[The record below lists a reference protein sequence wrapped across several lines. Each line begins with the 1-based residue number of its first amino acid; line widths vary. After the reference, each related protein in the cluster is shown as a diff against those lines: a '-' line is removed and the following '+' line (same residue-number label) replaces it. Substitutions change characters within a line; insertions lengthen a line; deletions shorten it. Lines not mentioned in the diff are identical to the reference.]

1 MLARRL
7 LTAIVCLGVAVAST
21 AAARADMNDPLATRL
36 TQSLVSQ
43 LFPDADGIATIAG
56 DPPIA
61 VLTRDGEIV
70 GYMFSTHETMRPAG
84 YSGLS
89 FDIIIALDG
98 DGVIRDLRLL
108 EGARAADLARPDIA
122 FAPQSF
128 FDTVASIRCQGLAPG
143 SHQVCRPHLGRDGER
158 HGHASC
164 HQECRDHGRL
174 SQGDHRRWRRR
185 SIARSIQFRR
195 ADLAGPHCRWIDS
208 CATGIQSYRAPDVLD
223 GRLGRAR
230 YWARRRAIPN
240 PLRGPGDAAPRWGA
254 IYLAPARFARSRK
267 RRRLANKT

>member
-7 LTAIVCLGVAVAST
+7 LTAIVCLWGRGGIDRGG
-21 AAARADMNDPLATRL
+21 ARRHERSHGDAPDTIAG
-36 TQSLVSQ
+36 QQ

-108 EGARAADLARPDIA
+108 EEHEPLISPDQI
-122 FAPQSF
+122 S
-128 FDTVASIRCQGLAPG
+128 L
-143 SHQVCRPHLGRDGER
+143 SH
-158 HGHASC
+158 
-164 HQECRDHGRL
+164 L
-174 SQGDHRRWRRR
+174 S
-185 SIARSIQFRR
+185 
-195 ADLAGPHCRWIDS
+195 
-208 CATGIQSYRAPDVLD
+208 
-223 GRLGRAR
+223 
-230 YWARRRAIPN
+230 
-240 PLRGPGDAAPRWGA
+240 
-254 IYLAPARFARSRK
+254 RF
-267 RRRLANKT
+267 